1 MIYFDELSVAEKMES
16 DKSFSDGYSR
26 IELIIYAKYLK
37 YKKIMKSGRDY
48 STVSATQLK
57 EYDKEV
63 ERELRLFCE
72 GCCGTFNYTTDYQ
85 DIDFAV
91 DNSNKYLLKLPQPLP
106 ITQKEWDAIQSVQDE
121 KYQRMLFIMLV
132 DAKYYRLFNTTV
144 DKDISNLNDSIFY
157 VRMTRSEIQ
166 KFAKVKYASPS
177 EKTFF
182 LGCITKKGLFGIT
195 ENKLRTWFIKFV
207 DTSSECVIDY
217 VTDYDHLD
225 LHYEKLIGN
234 RIGQCKYCGKLFKQ
248 GKTKLSDYCYKHRGY
263 SKKEIQKLICIDCGI
278 KFEVGSKSREA
289 CRCKECQKLHA
300 RRLATERKRNQ
311 RMRDKVIK
319 NNVTQSI

>member
-16 DKSFSDGYSR
+16 DRSFSDGYSR

-37 YKKIMKSGRDY
+37 YKKIMESGRDY

-91 DNSNKYLLKLPQPLP
+91 DNSNKYLLKLPYPLP

-132 DAKYYRLFNTTV
+132 DAKYYRLFNTTA
-144 DKDISNLNDSIFY
+144 DKDNSNLNDSVFY

-166 KFAKVKYASPS
+166 KFAKVKYDSPS

-207 DTSSECVIDY
+207 DTSNEHIIDY

-225 LHYEKLIGN
+225 LHFEKLFGNNIGK
-234 RIGQCKYCGKLFKQ
+234 CEYCGKLFKQ
-248 GKTKLSDYCYKHRGY
+248 NKNRTAKYCYKHRGY
-263 SKKEIQKLICIDCGI
+263 QKKSKKHLICTNCGKEFILSSRGQRTICDCCY
-278 KFEVGSKSREA
+278 KKYRSLVKHN
-289 CRCKECQKLHA
+289 KL
-300 RRLATERKRNQ
+300 
-311 RMRDKVIK
+311 
-319 NNVTQSI
+319 VTST

>member
-37 YKKIMKSGRDY
+37 YKKIIEAGIDY

-63 ERELRLFCE
+63 ERDLRLFCE

-91 DNSNKYLLKLPQPLP
+91 DNSNKYLLKLPHPLP
-106 ITQKEWDAIQSVQDE
+106 ITQKEWDAIQSVQNE

-144 DKDISNLNDSIFY
+144 DKDTSNLNDSVFY

-166 KFAKVKYASPS
+166 KFGKIKYDSPS

-182 LGCITKKGLFGIT
+182 LGCISKKGLFGIT

-207 DTSSECVIDY
+207 DTSNECVIDY
-217 VTDYDHLD
+217 VTDYNHLD
-225 LHYEKLIGN
+225 LHYERLIGN
-234 RIGQCKYCGKLFKQ
+234 RVGQCEYCGKLFKQ
-248 GKTKLSDYCYKHRGY
+248 GKTKVSDYCYKHRGY
-263 SKKEIQKLICIDCGI
+263 NKKNTQKLICIDCGKEFVI
-278 KFEVGSKSREA
+278 GSKSRKS
-289 CRCKECQKLHA
+289 CRCSECQVKET
-300 RRLATERKRNQ
+300 RRLKREWWHNNK
-311 RMRDKVIK
+311 DK
-319 NNVTQSI
+319 SR

>member
-37 YKKIMKSGRDY
+37 YKKIMESGRDY

-91 DNSNKYLLKLPQPLP
+91 DNSNKYLLKLPQSLP

-166 KFAKVKYASPS
+166 KFAKVKYDSPS

-217 VTDYDHLD
+217 ITDYDHLD

-234 RIGQCKYCGKLFKQ
+234 RIGQCKHCGKLFKQ
-248 GKTKLSDYCYKHRGY
+248 GKTKPSDYCYKHRGY
-263 SKKEIQKLICIDCGI
+263 PKQENRILICIDCKKEFI
-278 KFEVGSKSREA
+278 AGSKSREK
-289 CRCKECQKLHA
+289 CRCKECQTVY
-300 RRLATERKRNQ
+300 RRKYKAEMQRKYR
-311 RMRDKVIK
+311 K
-319 NNVTQSI
+319 